1 MTFAAHNDRGSASDD
16 APCGRIT
23 EVMARSAV
31 IEGEAEVMRSPERG
45 HRHSTGAIMP
55 TAFCT
60 SRRPNGQRRA
70 VSNAT
75 RCDTDT

>member
-1 MTFAAHNDRGSASDD
+1 MTFAALNDRGSAFDD

-23 EVMARSAV
+23 EVMARSAI

-60 SRRPNGQRRA
+60 SRRRNDQACTASGDT
-70 VSNAT
+70 SG
-75 RCDTDT
+75 DTDR

>member
-1 MTFAAHNDRGSASDD
+1 MTFAALNDRGSAFDD

-23 EVMARSAV
+23 EVIARSAV